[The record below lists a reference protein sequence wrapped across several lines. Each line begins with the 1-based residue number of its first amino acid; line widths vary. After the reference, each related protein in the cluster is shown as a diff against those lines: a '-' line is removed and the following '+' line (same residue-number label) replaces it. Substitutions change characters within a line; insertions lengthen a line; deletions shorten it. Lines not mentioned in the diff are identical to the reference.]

1 MSIAFPILDR
11 PAPQRVIT
19 TDRSEDILRFALEG
33 AESGNGVAL
42 VTLVEIT
49 GGAARAL
56 GAQMAVWDCGAYCG
70 FVSGGCTEAAVAA
83 EAVLAITKGTDRL
96 FRLGQGSPFF
106 DIVLPCGGGITLA
119 IHILRDCKP
128 IHAVL
133 DALDQRRSSGLC
145 YDPARKCLRQTTDFN
160 QTGWQGEAFARIY
173 RPRMRLHLCG
183 RSIELEATERL
194 ARAADFETIVHDH
207 EKELHPDLGRI
218 DADSAVALL
227 YHDIEHE
234 MPILE
239 QALKAQPFYIGALGS
254 CRTHER
260 RCEALRARGYSQT
273 QTARIRGPIGLID
286 RARDAQTLALS
297 VISEIAA
304 VRSQLP
310 R

>member
-1 MSIAFPILDR
+1 MSISTFIPDR

-33 AESGNGVAL
+33 KETGNGVAL
-42 VTLVEIT
+42 VTLVDVT
-49 GGAARAL
+49 GGAARAI

-83 EAVLAITKGTDRL
+83 EAQLAIANGNDRF
-96 FRLGQGSPFF
+96 FRLGEGSPFF

-128 IHAVL
+128 IRTVL
-133 DALDQRRSSGLC
+133 DALEQRRGSGLH
-145 YDPARKCLRQTTDFN
+145 YDPSRQCLRETTDFHE
-160 QTGWQGEAFARIY
+160 TGWQGDAFARIY

-183 RSIELEATERL
+183 RSIELQTTERL

-207 EKELHPDLGRI
+207 DKELHPDLGRI

-227 YHDIEHE
+227 YHDIDHE

-239 QALKAQPFYIGALGS
+239 QALNAEPFYIGALGS
-254 CRTHER
+254 RRTHER
-260 RCEALRARGYSQT
+260 RCEALHARGYTQA

-297 VISEIAA
+297 VMSEIAA
-304 VRSQLP
+304 VRSGLK